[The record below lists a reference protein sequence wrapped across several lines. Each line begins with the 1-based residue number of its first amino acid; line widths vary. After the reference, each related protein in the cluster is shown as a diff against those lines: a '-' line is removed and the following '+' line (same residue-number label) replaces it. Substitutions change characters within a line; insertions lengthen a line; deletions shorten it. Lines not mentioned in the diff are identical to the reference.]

1 MGVMPAL
8 GLGLFQG
15 PVPASMAAV
24 IQPLT
29 RAKKGIIT
37 VKSQHFLDAVRDW
50 LHEHALSVTVIA
62 VATIIILKVAAV
74 VNRRV
79 FARLF
84 RTKPDEES
92 QKLAQSVTK
101 AVQWLVELVVV
112 LVALSFLLAEI
123 GVSMDRVLNRA
134 LDWLL
139 SNGLGI
145 AIILA
150 LTFVALKVAT
160 MLAAKLGTFLSRDKL
175 DAESQKR
182 ADTLSSVIRWVLRT
196 AILLVAA
203 VMLLGQLGVQ
213 IGPILAAAGV
223 VGVAVGFGAQN
234 LVQDVISGF
243 FLLLEDQV
251 RVGDVVQLN
260 DKSGLVEKITL
271 RMIILRDTTGSVHY
285 VRNGK
290 IDVVTNMTKEFSYAV
305 FDISVAY
312 GEDPDRVSAAIKA
325 VGKDLQQD
333 PDSKGDILAPVEV
346 FGLDKFA
353 DSAMVIK
360 ARLKTRPSK
369 QWAVGREFNR
379 RLKKEFDRLGI
390 EIPFPHITLHSARA
404 KPGDSP
410 RQQAGVKGGE
420 E

>member
-1 MGVMPAL
+1 
-8 GLGLFQG
+8 
-15 PVPASMAAV
+15 MATV

-29 RAKKGIIT
+29 SETKGNIT

-50 LHEHALSVTVIA
+50 LHEHALSVTVI
-62 VATIIILKVAAV
+62 VVVTIVILKVAAV
-74 VNRRV
+74 VNRRA

-84 RTKPDEES
+84 RSKPDEES
-92 QKLAQSVTK
+92 QNLAQSVTK
-101 AVQWLVELVVV
+101 AVHWLVELVVM

-123 GVSMDRVLNRA
+123 GVSMDRVLNRVVE
-134 LDWLL
+134 WLL

-160 MLAAKLGTFLSRDKL
+160 MLAAKLGAFLSRDKL
-175 DAESQKR
+175 DTESQKR

-196 AILLVAA
+196 AILMVAA

-223 VGVAVGFGAQN
+223 VGIAVGFGAQN

-260 DKSGLVEKITL
+260 DRSGLVEKITL

-305 FDISVAY
+305 FDIGVAY
-312 GEDPDRVSAAIKA
+312 REDPDRVSVAIKS
-325 VGKDLQQD
+325 VGQDLQKD
-333 PDSKGDILAPVEV
+333 PAFKDDILAPVEV
-346 FGLDKFA
+346 LGLDKFA
-353 DSAMVIK
+353 ESAMVIK
-360 ARLKTRPSK
+360 ARIKTRPSR
-369 QWAVGREFNR
+369 QWEVGREFNR
-379 RLKKEFDRLGI
+379 RLKKKFDELGI
-390 EIPFPHITLHSARA
+390 EIPFPHITLHSARI
-404 KPGDSP
+404 KPGGSP
-410 RQQAGVKGGE
+410 SQKVGAEGSE

>member
-1 MGVMPAL
+1 M
-8 GLGLFQG
+8 
-15 PVPASMAAV
+15 
-24 IQPLT
+24 
-29 RAKKGIIT
+29 
-37 VKSQHFLDAVRDW
+37 
-50 LHEHALSVTVIA
+50 
-62 VATIIILKVAAV
+62 
-74 VNRRV
+74 

-84 RTKPDEES
+84 RSKLDEDS

-101 AVQWLVELVVV
+101 AVHWLVSLVVL

-160 MLAAKLGTFLSRDKL
+160 MLAARLGAFLSRDKL
-175 DAESQKR
+175 DTESQKR

-196 AILLVAA
+196 AILMVAA

-223 VGVAVGFGAQN
+223 VGIAVGFGAQN

-305 FDISVAY
+305 FDIGVAY

-333 PDSKGDILAPVEV
+333 PAFKGDILAPVEV

-353 DSAMVIK
+353 ESAMVIK
-360 ARLKTRPSK
+360 ARIKTRPSK

-379 RLKKEFDRLGI
+379 RLKKEFDTLGI

-404 KPGDSP
+404 KQGDSP
-410 RQQAGVKGGE
+410 RQKAGVKGGE

>member
-1 MGVMPAL
+1 
-8 GLGLFQG
+8 
-15 PVPASMAAV
+15 MAAV
-24 IQPLT
+24 IQPLI
-29 RAKKGIIT
+29 RESKGNIT
-37 VKSQHFLDAVRDW
+37 VKSQHFLDAMRDW
-50 LHEHALSVTVIA
+50 LHEHALSVAVI
-62 VATIIILKVAAV
+62 VVVTIVILKVAAV
-74 VNRRV
+74 VNRHM

-84 RTKPDEES
+84 KGKPDEDS
-92 QKLAQSVTK
+92 QKLAQSVTN
-101 AVQWLVELVVV
+101 AVRWLVSLVVL
-112 LVALSFLLAEI
+112 LVALSFLLSEV
-123 GVSMDRVLNRA
+123 GVSMDRVANRA

-139 SNGLGI
+139 GNGLGI

-150 LTFVALKVAT
+150 LTFVALRGAT
-160 MLAAKLGTFLSRDKL
+160 LLAAKLAAFLSRDKL
-175 DAESQKR
+175 DLESQKR

-196 AILLVAA
+196 GILLVAA

-271 RMIILRDTTGSVHY
+271 RMIILRDASGSVHC

-290 IDVVTNMTKEFSYAV
+290 IDVVTNMTKEFSYAI

-312 GEDPDRVSAAIKA
+312 DEDSDQVSDAIKA

-333 PDSKGDILAPVEV
+333 PVFKNDILAPVEV
-346 FGLDKFA
+346 LGLDKFA
-353 DSAMVIK
+353 ESAMVIK
-360 ARLKTRPSK
+360 ARIKTRPSR
-369 QWAVGREFNR
+369 QWDVGREFNR
-379 RLKKEFDRLGI
+379 RLKKEFDELGI
-390 EIPFPHITLHSARA
+390 EIPFPHITLHSARK
-404 KPGDSP
+404 KPDGSP
-410 RQQAGVKGGE
+410 SQRIGAEGGE
-420 E
+420 A